1 MPCPSSAAPTTTNR
15 PASGTPERYT
25 LLRTIWSQ
33 IVECNY
39 YRATPR
45 RAGALILRYRLP
57 EQRNP
62 AILDTIVRID
72 HNDRV
77 EPVILLSEGEL

>member
-1 MPCPSSAAPTTTNR
+1 M
-15 PASGTPERYT
+15 
-25 LLRTIWSQ
+25 
-33 IVECNY
+33 ECNY